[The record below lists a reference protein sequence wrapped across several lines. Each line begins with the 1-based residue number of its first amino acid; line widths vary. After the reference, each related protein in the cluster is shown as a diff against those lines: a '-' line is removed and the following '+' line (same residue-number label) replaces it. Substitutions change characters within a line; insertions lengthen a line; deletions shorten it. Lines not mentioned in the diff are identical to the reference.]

1 MNKSN
6 ILNLDE
12 VFFKLLVEDTFFIK
26 GRGVVACGRV
36 NSGEISTD
44 SDVAIT
50 DETGYII
57 RYTKVSTID
66 YGFISKSPI
75 PKSAKKDWNVGL
87 LLKEIS
93 LEDINRGNY
102 IVIE

>member
-1 MNKSN
+1 MDKSN

-12 VFFKLLVEDTFFIK
+12 VFFKLLVEETFFIN

-36 NSGEISTD
+36 NSGEISSD

-50 DETGYII
+50 DESGCIT
-57 RYTKVSTID
+57 RYAKVSTID
-66 YGFISKSPI
+66 YGFISKSPV
-75 PKSAKKDWNVGL
+75 PKSAKKDQNVGL
-87 LLKEIS
+87 LLKEIG
-93 LEDINRGNY
+93 LEEINRGNY

>member
-1 MNKSN
+1 MDKSN

-12 VFFKLLVEDTFFIK
+12 VFFKLLVEDTFFVN

-36 NSGEISTD
+36 NSGEISPD
-44 SDVAIT
+44 SDVTIT
-50 DETGYII
+50 DEAGYII

-75 PKSAKKDWNVGL
+75 PKSAKKDWNIGL

>member
-1 MNKSN
+1 M
-6 ILNLDE
+6 DE
-12 VFFKLLVEDTFFIK
+12 VVFKLLVEETFFIN
-26 GRGVVACGRV
+26 GRGVIACGRV
-36 NSGEISTD
+36 NTGEISTD

-50 DETGYII
+50 DESGRIM
-57 RYTKVSTID
+57 RYVKVSTID

-75 PKSAKKDWNVGL
+75 PRSAKKDWNVGL

-93 LEDINRGNY
+93 LKEINRGNY

>member
-1 MNKSN
+1 MDKSN

-12 VFFKLLVEDTFFIK
+12 VFFKLFVEETFFIN

-36 NSGEISTD
+36 NSGEISPN
-44 SDVAIT
+44 SDVSIT
-50 DETGYII
+50 DESGCII
-57 RYTKVSTID
+57 RYAKVSTID
-66 YGFISKSPI
+66 YGFISKSHI
-75 PKSAKKDWNVGL
+75 PKSAKKDWNVSL

-93 LEDINRGNY
+93 LKEINSGNY

>member
-1 MNKSN
+1 MDKSK

-12 VFFKLLVEDTFFIK
+12 VVFKLLVEETLFIN
-26 GRGVVACGRV
+26 GRGVIAWGRV
-36 NSGEISTD
+36 KKGEISPG

-50 DETGYII
+50 DESGLIM
-57 RYTKVSTID
+57 RYAKVFTID

-93 LEDINRGNY
+93 LKEINRGNY